1 MHGNCVNPLTGIRAM
16 LTDTDILIDYLRGE
30 PEAVAFVESNVN
42 RICLSAITVAELNQ
56 GVKGA
61 RERDCVDALVSG
73 FTILPITEEIAR
85 EAGLLCRQYRKSHG
99 SGLADCLV
107 AATSLLQGLPLK
119 SLNLKHF
126 PMVEDAEA
134 PFRKDG

>member
-1 MHGNCVNPLTGIRAM
+1 M

-30 PEAVAFVESNVN
+30 RESEAFVESNVN
-42 RICLSAITVAELNQ
+42 RICLSAITVAELYQ

-61 RERDCVDALVSG
+61 RERGYVDALVSG

-85 EAGLLCRQYRKSHG
+85 EAGLLCKQYRKSHG

-107 AATSLLQGLPLK
+107 AATALLHSLPLR

-134 PFRKDG
+134 PYRKQG